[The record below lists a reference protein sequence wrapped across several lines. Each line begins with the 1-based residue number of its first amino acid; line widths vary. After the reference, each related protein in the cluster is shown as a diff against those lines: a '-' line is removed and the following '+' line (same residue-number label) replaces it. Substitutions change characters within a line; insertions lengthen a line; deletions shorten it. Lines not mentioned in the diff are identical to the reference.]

1 MLLKRILSALVGIPL
16 LLYFIYLGDIWYTI
30 LIWLIALIGLREY
43 FQMMRLGDKVLLF
56 SGFVGLTALLAA
68 VYLGSMEVVLIVIT
82 LLFLWIALN
91 LVFRFNRS
99 TLEETSLFFWG
110 IIYIGGLLSYLV
122 ILRQEFVFEY
132 TVLLLA
138 VVWLNDTFAYFVGN
152 AWGKRKLMPAVS
164 PAKSVEG
171 SLGGLLGTILLS
183 ILLYFLIP
191 DFYQLSLLLT
201 VVLVFVIILFAQI
214 GDLVESA
221 IKRKLE
227 VKDSGNFIP
236 GHGGILDRFDSI
248 MYAGPFAYYFIL
260 LVNYL

>member
-1 MLLKRILSALVGIPL
+1 MLLKRVLSALVGIPL
-16 LLYFIYLGDIWYTI
+16 LLYFIYLGDIWYT
-30 LIWLIALIGLREY
+30 LIVWLIAVIGLREY
-43 FQMMRLGDKVLLF
+43 FQMMRLSDKVLFF

-68 VYLGSMEVVLIVIT
+68 VHLGSLETVLVVIT

-110 IIYIGGLLSYLV
+110 IIYIGGLLGYLV
-122 ILRQEFVFEY
+122 MLRQEFVFEF
-132 TVLLLA
+132 TVILIA
-138 VVWLNDTFAYFVGN
+138 AVWLNDTFAYFVGN

-191 DFYQLSLLLT
+191 DFYQLSLVLT
-201 VVLVFVIILFAQI
+201 VGLVFIIIIFAQI

-221 IKRKLE
+221 LKRKLE
-227 VKDSGNFIP
+227 VKDSGSFIP
-236 GHGGILDRFDSI
+236 GHGGILDRFDSM
-248 MYAGPFAYYFIL
+248 MYAAPFAYYYIFLI
-260 LVNYL
+260 NYL